1 MHTFNHW
8 FEKALWQSRLAAVLA
23 VLGSLAV
30 ALVVFVVATVDAL
43 ALFVRAAQYADPGL
57 ADAARS
63 ALRPTIIADV
73 IGALDMY
80 VLAAVMLIFAL
91 GIYEIFI
98 SKLDV
103 AKQDEVGDDLLLIRN
118 VDDLKNRLASMVVLL
133 LVIKFVQLALQI
145 KYDGVTEL
153 LALAAAIL
161 LIGGA
166 LFLTHKR
173 SSAEH

>member
-1 MHTFNHW
+1 MKWLNYQ
-8 FEKALWQSRLAAVLA
+8 FEQALWRSRLASLLA

-30 ALVVFVVATVDAL
+30 AAVVFIVATVDVF
-43 ALFVRAAQYADPGL
+43 ALFVRAVQYADPAL
-57 ADAARS
+57 ADAARDK
-63 ALRPTIIADV
+63 LRPSIIAGV

-98 SKLDV
+98 SKLEI
-103 AKQDEVGDDLLLIRN
+103 AKADEVATDLLLIRN

-133 LVIKFVQLALQI
+133 LVIKFVQLALEI

-153 LALAAAIL
+153 LGLAAAIL

-173 SSAEH
+173 SSNEH